1 MIRLSLSWENIS
13 EELKIVL
20 LFYYYV
26 LQENFDPAEVDE
38 VRPATELPPK
48 ERALVQSYLEPGY
61 FLLGRVPYEDF
72 PYPDFPAS
80 GLRTETLTLIRL
92 NFDLKKRRYVA
103 IYNFNS
109 MKIPGIGSTSNMDPK
124 VFTLSDENHGSAVH
138 TMFQNFR
145 EVSTRSFYFSQ
156 GLDLTSLLLL
166 VLNFFVKLTLS
177 ENVESKVIFPE
188 NLTLNWQ
195 NSRKNAE
202 NSSN

>member
-1 MIRLSLSWENIS
+1 MIRSIRLSLSWENIL

-38 VRPATELPPK
+38 VRPATELPPE
-48 ERALVQSYLEPGY
+48 ERALVQNYLEPGY

-177 ENVESKVIFPE
+177 ENVESKVI
-188 NLTLNWQ
+188 
-195 NSRKNAE
+195 SRKI
-202 NSSN
+202 

>member
-1 MIRLSLSWENIS
+1 MIRSIRLSLSWENIS

-26 LQENFDPAEVDE
+26 LQENFDPAEVEE
-38 VRPATELPPK
+38 VRPATELPPE
-48 ERALVQSYLEPGY
+48 ERALVQNYLEPGY

-92 NFDLKKRRYVA
+92 GFNLKKRRYIA
-103 IYNFNS
+103 IYNINS
-109 MKIPGIGSTSNMDPK
+109 MKIPGIGSTSNMDTK

-145 EVSTRSFYFSQ
+145 EVSTRSFYFSEK
-156 GLDLTSLLLL
+156 DKTKAM
-166 VLNFFVKLTLS
+166 VFYYRF
-177 ENVESKVIFPE
+177 
-188 NLTLNWQ
+188 
-195 NSRKNAE
+195 
-202 NSSN
+202 